1 MSLDY
6 LKVDLACTV
15 IKLAETTDGNTPL
28 VDQVAAYLAQNKYLV
43 LDAEGINFTS
53 MEIGELVNLANDFCK
68 AWEGNACYIGIVN
81 LTSSA
86 ATVFSITKLDRIF
99 PRFDSVSAALNH
111 FQNGPVM
118 EMKAA
123 P

>member
-15 IKLAETTDGNTPL
+15 IKLAQTSKGDTPL
-28 VDQVAAYLAQNKYLV
+28 VDQVEDLLAQNKYLV

-53 MEIGELVNLANDFCK
+53 MEIGELVNLADDFCK
-68 AWEGNACYIGIVN
+68 AWEGRACHMGIVN

-86 ATVFSITKLDRIF
+86 SASFAATKLDRIF
-99 PRFDSVSAALNH
+99 PQFDSVTAALHH
-111 FQNGPVM
+111 FQTGPALQ
-118 EMKAA
+118 MKAA
-123 P
+123 T